1 MQGKAPKKQGKTVS
15 PRSGADVTGYQF
27 KPGVS
32 GNPRGA
38 KKLTEEEKKTRE
50 QLRLLTVKTA
60 HALEKVIKDQG
71 GEASE
76 ELAQLVWK
84 AAKGGN
90 FAPLLSLWKE
100 LQDRTLG
107 KPKERVDMSVSR
119 ADPVPI
125 DLTDAQKEKLLKI
138 ENAGTDNST

>member
-60 HALEKVIKDQG
+60 HALEKVVKDQG
-71 GEASE
+71 AEASE
-76 ELAQLVWK
+76 VLAQLVWK
-84 AAKGGN
+84 AANGGN
-90 FAPLLSLWKE
+90 FAPLLSLWRE
-100 LQDRTLG
+100 LQNRTLG
-107 KPKERVDMSVSR
+107 KPREFHEVVTEDRTLGLTVDERKDFWNN
-119 ADPVPI
+119 
-125 DLTDAQKEKLLKI
+125 KLSK
-138 ENAGTDNST
+138 AKKK